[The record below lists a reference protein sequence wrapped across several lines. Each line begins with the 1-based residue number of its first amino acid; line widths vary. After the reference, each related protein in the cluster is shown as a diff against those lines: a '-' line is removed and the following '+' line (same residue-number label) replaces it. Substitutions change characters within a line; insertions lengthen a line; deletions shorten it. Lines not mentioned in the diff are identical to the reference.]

1 MCSFYNGRVV
11 TFKVLVLKYLQYFS
25 AISLLLLLTACT
37 KEAPDY
43 QGTWKN
49 TVENPKLEN
58 SLVIAKN
65 GDHYFITNTLK
76 DKETGKIEKKNPVP
90 ASVGENGFLEVNAGA
105 GVVDFAIDEKTGNLV
120 GSGSIYKKAK

>member
-1 MCSFYNGRVV
+1 M
-11 TFKVLVLKYLQYFS
+11 KYLQYFS

-76 DKETGKIEKKNPVP
+76 DKETGKTEKKNPVP